1 MELHRL
7 RRGAKVIEDDMFN
20 TSKKQT
26 CPLLKKPCIEAECKF
41 WTHLL
46 GKDPQTGGPI
56 DRFDC
61 AVAYLP
67 ILLVEA
73 SRNIVGVQAATES
86 ARNEITERQDTLN
99 RAVAMAQTARVAPP
113 DAKRIE

>member
-1 MELHRL
+1 
-7 RRGAKVIEDDMFN
+7 MFSN
-20 TSKKQT
+20 NKKEV
-26 CPLLKKPCIEAECKF
+26 CPLLRKPCIEADCKF

-73 SRNIVGVQAATES
+73 SRNIIGVQAATES
-86 ARNEITERQDTLN
+86 ARNEIIDRQDILN
-99 RAVAMAQTARVAPP
+99 RAVALAQTGRQAVAHDVSP
-113 DAKRIE
+113 RIGDSVKEEKNGR

>member
-1 MELHRL
+1 
-7 RRGAKVIEDDMFN
+7 MFN
-20 TSKKQT
+20 SGKKQI
-26 CPLLKKPCIEAECKF
+26 CPLMRKPCIQSECKF

-46 GKDPQTGGPI
+46 GKDPQTGAPV

-73 SRNIVGVQAATES
+73 SRNIVGVQAAAES
-86 ARNEITERQDTLN
+86 MRNEVVQRQDVLN
-99 RAVAMAQTARVAPP
+99 TMVATANRPREITDVSQVPP
-113 DAKRIE
+113 SLPSNRK